1 MIVEIERYRTHIG
14 PRFSSDVTWSMDGIN
29 FAVFSQ

>member
-1 MIVEIERYRTHIG
+1 MIAEIECFRTHIG
-14 PRFSSDVTWSMDGIN
+14 PRFSSDVTWSMDGIK